1 MDPVTKLLAIE
12 EIKQLK
18 AQYFQRLDS
27 KEWTELAALFTPDA
41 VIDYSRHAID
51 LIDNHGRT
59 DIEPPPPEWI
69 FVGGS
74 AAVGFLSPLLA
85 EVISVHH
92 GHDPQ
97 VEITGVE
104 SATGF
109 WSLYDRL
116 EFADEVYHGY
126 GHYEEEYRVVNG
138 RWRISR
144 LVLTRQ
150 RSAFTAKSP
159 AR

>member
-1 MDPVTKLLAIE
+1 MDPVTTLLAIE

-27 KEWTELAALFTPDA
+27 KEWTELTKLFTADA
-41 VIDYSRHAID
+41 VIDYSRHAQD
-51 LIDNHGRT
+51 LLDNHGRT
-59 DIEPPPPEWI
+59 IEPPPPAWV
-69 FVGGS
+69 FVGGL
-74 AAVGFLSPLLA
+74 AAVNFLSPLLA

-97 VEITGVE
+97 VRLTGPE
-104 SATGF
+104 SATGR

-126 GHYEEEYRVVNG
+126 GHYDEEYRLLDG

-144 LVLTRQ
+144 LVLKRQ
-150 RSAFTAKSP
+150 RSAFTSKPP